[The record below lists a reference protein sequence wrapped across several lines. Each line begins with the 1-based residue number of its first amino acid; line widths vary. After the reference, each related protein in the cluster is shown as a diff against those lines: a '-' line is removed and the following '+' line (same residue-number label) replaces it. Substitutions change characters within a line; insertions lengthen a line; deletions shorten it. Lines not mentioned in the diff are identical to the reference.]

1 MCHATTW
8 QGSQFTLSRLAADL
22 CLVPH
27 SYSADRGGGAA
38 GSVITKNC
46 CVGRNRHV
54 NSALTEEKELCVH
67 FIFVHQVCPEIQ
79 NQRVFMLFW
88 IRSVLGS
95 FRNAPHIPADK
106 CVSLVLARGELSF
119 TFEHHSM
126 PYAKCLSSE
135 CPEIGTLLKHKSP
148 ERQRLTFFFFSY
160 NHSLLRRANENVRV
174 STHTHTHTYR
184 NDFRGHYVDLHPF
197 PGGLLQL

>member
-106 CVSLVLARGELSF
+106 WVWFWPEVN
-119 TFEHHSM
+119 
-126 PYAKCLSSE
+126 CLSPLNIIQCHMLSA
-135 CPEIGTLLKHKSP
+135 CPVNVLKLAHC
-148 ERQRLTFFFFSY
+148 
-160 NHSLLRRANENVRV
+160 
-174 STHTHTHTYR
+174 
-184 NDFRGHYVDLHPF
+184 
-197 PGGLLQL
+197 

>member
-27 SYSADRGGGAA
+27 SYSADGGGGAA

-148 ERQRLTFFFFSY
+148 ERQRLTFFFFHITTACSEE
-160 NHSLLRRANENVRV
+160 RMRM
-174 STHTHTHTYR
+174 
-184 NDFRGHYVDLHPF
+184 
-197 PGGLLQL
+197 